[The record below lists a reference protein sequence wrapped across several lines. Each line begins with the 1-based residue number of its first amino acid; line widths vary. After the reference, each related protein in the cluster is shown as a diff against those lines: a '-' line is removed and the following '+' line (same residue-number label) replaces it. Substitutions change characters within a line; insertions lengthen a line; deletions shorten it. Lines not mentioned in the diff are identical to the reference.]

1 MNDLGPT
8 SHSFISQRL
17 RLHYVDWGN
26 AEAPPL
32 ILQHGG
38 RDHCRSWDWM
48 AQRLRHDWHVIAPDL
63 RGHGDSAW
71 SPDGDYS
78 SAAFVY
84 DFSQLV
90 QTLGYDKVTII
101 AHSLGGY
108 ITTQFVGL
116 YPEKVV
122 RFVNIE
128 GLSNGPKE
136 LAHRASTTY
145 AERLSA
151 WIAAR
156 RASAGRLPRRYVSLA
171 EAYQRMKEANS
182 YLSDE
187 QARQKLMARGLM
199 VTTLANDA
207 GSAKPAAV
215 AAPKKAGFSF
225 GAKVTGADVTIMTRQ
240 LATLIIAGLPLLR
253 ALELIT
259 KQERNPTFKAIL
271 ANVAESV
278 SQGNNLSE
286 ALQAHPKVF
295 DKLFV
300 NMVRAGEAG
309 GVLDKVLDRLAK
321 FREKAERIQKK
332 VKSAMVY
339 PGVVMS
345 VAVIIVYILMVKVV
359 PSFQKLLDGQKTTM
373 PPLTQFVVGISKALT
388 VYWWATPVILFGLY
402 FGLKTWL
409 ATDKGKEIF
418 DRILFK
424 MPKVGGFVQIVSVSR
439 FARTFGTLMASGVPI
454 LQSITI
460 TRDTLDNVVIANS
473 LARVHD
479 RVRDGEPLSVPLEQS
494 GVFPQMVTSMIQV
507 GEETGQLPEMLNRVA
522 DIYDEEVDNAVTA
535 LTSIIEPV
543 LIVFLAVVVGTIVLA
558 MFLPLIALI
567 TKMTGGG

>member
-1 MNDLGPT
+1 MPDYKYTAIDRTGAQT
-8 SHSFISQRL
+8 S
-17 RLHYVDWGN
+17 
-26 AEAPPL
+26 
-32 ILQHGG
+32 G
-38 RDHCRSWDWM
+38 RID
-48 AQRLRHDWHVIAPDL
+48 
-63 RGHGDSAW
+63 
-71 SPDGDYS
+71 
-78 SAAFVY
+78 AA
-84 DFSQLV
+84 D
-90 QTLGYDKVTII
+90 D
-101 AHSLGGY
+101 A
-108 ITTQFVGL
+108 
-116 YPEKVV
+116 
-122 RFVNIE
+122 
-128 GLSNGPKE
+128 
-136 LAHRASTTY
+136 
-145 AERLSA
+145 
-151 WIAAR
+151 
-156 RASAGRLPRRYVSLA
+156 
-171 EAYQRMKEANS
+171 
-182 YLSDE
+182 
-187 QARQKLMARGLM
+187 QARQKLMAKGLM
-199 VTTLANDA
+199 VTTLAAEA
-207 GSAKPAAV
+207 GAAKAAAPAAPAKP
-215 AAPKKAGFSF
+215 GFSF
-225 GAKVTGADVTIMTRQ
+225 GSKVTQNDVTVMTRQ
-240 LATLIIAGLPLLR
+240 LATLIVAGLPLLR

-259 KQERNPTFKAIL
+259 KQERNPAFKAVL
-271 ANVAESV
+271 GSV

-295 DKLFV
+295 DKLYV
-300 NMVRAGEAG
+300 NMIRAGEAG

-345 VAVIIVYILMVKVV
+345 VAIIIVYILMVKVV
-359 PSFQKLLDGQKTTM
+359 PSFQKLLDGQKTQM
-373 PPLTQFVVGISKALT
+373 PPLTQFVVGISKLLT
-388 VYWWATPVILFGLY
+388 EFWWATPIVIFGAY
-402 FGLKTWL
+402 FGLKSWL

-418 DRILFK
+418 DRTIFRL
-424 MPKVGGFVQIVSVSR
+424 PKVGSFVQIVSVSR

-460 TRDTLDNVVIANS
+460 TRDTLDNVVIAKS
-473 LARVHD
+473 LERVHD

>member
-1 MNDLGPT
+1 MPEYKYTAIDRNGAQA
-8 SHSFISQRL
+8 SGKI
-17 RLHYVDWGN
+17 
-26 AEAPPL
+26 EA
-32 ILQHGG
+32 
-38 RDHCRSWDWM
+38 
-48 AQRLRHDWHVIAPDL
+48 A
-63 RGHGDSAW
+63 
-71 SPDGDYS
+71 
-78 SAAFVY
+78 
-84 DFSQLV
+84 
-90 QTLGYDKVTII
+90 
-101 AHSLGGY
+101 
-108 ITTQFVGL
+108 
-116 YPEKVV
+116 
-122 RFVNIE
+122 
-128 GLSNGPKE
+128 
-136 LAHRASTTY
+136 
-145 AERLSA
+145 
-151 WIAAR
+151 
-156 RASAGRLPRRYVSLA
+156 
-171 EAYQRMKEANS
+171 
-182 YLSDE
+182 SDE
-187 QARQKLMARGLM
+187 QARQKLMAKGLM
-199 VTTLANDA
+199 VTTLAADGGA
-207 GSAKPAAV
+207 AKPAAAA
-215 AAPKKAGFSF
+215 AAPAKAGFSF
-225 GAKVTGADVTIMTRQ
+225 GAKVSQNDVTVMTRQ
-240 LATLIIAGLPLLR
+240 LATLIVAGLPLLR

-259 KQERNPTFKAIL
+259 RQERNPAFKAIL

-300 NMVRAGEAG
+300 NMIRAGEAG

-345 VAVIIVYILMVKVV
+345 VAIIIVYILMVKVV
-359 PSFQKLLDGQKTTM
+359 PSFQKLLDGQKTQM
-373 PPLTQFVVGISKALT
+373 PPLTQFVVGISKLLT
-388 VYWWATPVILFGLY
+388 VYWWATPILVFGLV

-409 ATDKGKEIF
+409 STEKGKELF
-418 DRILFK
+418 DRIIFRL
-424 MPKVGGFVQIVSVSR
+424 PKVGPFVQIVSVSR

-454 LQSITI
+454 LQSISI
-460 TRDTLDNVVIANS
+460 TRDTLDNVVIAKS
-473 LARVHD
+473 LERVHD

>member
-1 MNDLGPT
+1 MPDYKYTAIDRTGSQT
-8 SHSFISQRL
+8 SGRI
-17 RLHYVDWGN
+17 
-26 AEAPPL
+26 EA
-32 ILQHGG
+32 
-38 RDHCRSWDWM
+38 
-48 AQRLRHDWHVIAPDL
+48 
-63 RGHGDSAW
+63 
-71 SPDGDYS
+71 
-78 SAAFVY
+78 
-84 DFSQLV
+84 
-90 QTLGYDKVTII
+90 
-101 AHSLGGY
+101 
-108 ITTQFVGL
+108 
-116 YPEKVV
+116 
-122 RFVNIE
+122 
-128 GLSNGPKE
+128 
-136 LAHRASTTY
+136 
-145 AERLSA
+145 
-151 WIAAR
+151 
-156 RASAGRLPRRYVSLA
+156 
-171 EAYQRMKEANS
+171 AN
-182 YLSDE
+182 DE
-187 QARQKLMARGLM
+187 QARQKLMAKGLM
-199 VTTLANDA
+199 VTTLASDA
-207 GSAKPAAV
+207 GAAKPAAAP
-215 AAPKKAGFSF
+215 AAPAKAGFSF
-225 GAKVTGADVTIMTRQ
+225 GSKVTQNDVTIMTRQ
-240 LATLIIAGLPLLR
+240 LATLITAGLPLLR

-259 KQERNPTFKAIL
+259 KQERNPAFKAIL

-295 DKLFV
+295 DRLFV
-300 NMVRAGEAG
+300 NMIRAGEAG

-345 VAVIIVYILMVKVV
+345 VAIIIVYILMVKVV
-359 PSFQKLLDGQKTTM
+359 PSFQKLLDGQKTQM
-373 PPLTQFVVGISKALT
+373 PPLTQFVVGISKFLT
-388 VYWWATPVILFGLY
+388 EYWWATPILIFGAY

-409 ATDKGKEIF
+409 STEKGKELF
-418 DRILFK
+418 DRIIFRL
-424 MPKVGGFVQIVSVSR
+424 PKVGGFIQIVSVSR

-460 TRDTLDNVVIANS
+460 TRDTLDNVVIAKS
-473 LARVHD
+473 LERVHD